1 MDFRCSAIGRSFAY
15 YVMAIGYLLTGSL
28 LLSYYLLFVTI
39 FAVGYIG
46 FCLIANREQRFFLYR
61 DRHLLFLLLDNV
73 RLMFGE
79 GNLARAFMSGM
90 LPLFLLFLYES
101 DRKEKIFDSDSD
113 HGIFVCCDS
122 YHVDCY
128 VCHYFSLYSIL
139 PEQKRNMVFRPF
151 STFCTGNP
159 DFRDRSPA
167 SAFG

>member
-1 MDFRCSAIGRSFAY
+1 MCAFSPLYRGLVQGFQMFRYWPIFAY

-46 FCLIANREQRFFLYR
+46 FCLIANREQRFFFIVIGICYF
-61 DRHLLFLLLDNV
+61 FLPDNV

-79 GNLARAFMSGM
+79 GNLARAFMFGYA
-90 LPLFLLFLYES
+90 PAFLLFLYES

-128 VCHYFSLYSIL
+128 VCHYFFT
-139 PEQKRNMVFRPF
+139 V
-151 STFCTGNP
+151 
-159 DFRDRSPA
+159 
-167 SAFG
+167 